1 MKQTY
6 YEIKEYFYENKN
18 KNGKAKEKIRKLR
31 RASLPRELRKPA
43 RLETSAAAT
52 AAAAAAGDAAAA
64 AAKET
69 RKSET
74 PSMQRENKNQSQA
87 LGTDIFIP

>member
-1 MKQTY
+1 M
-6 YEIKEYFYENKN
+6 EIETRF
-18 KNGKAKEKIRKLR
+18 GLRKEKKKIGNTQHAKG
-31 RASLPRELRKPA
+31 EQKPILTA
-43 RLETSAAAT
+43 GAAAAAAAAAAT